1 MPAWPETLPQSPL
14 IDGFRETPANSSLRT
29 EMEAGPA
36 KLRRRT
42 TAAAA
47 TLSLTFIISAAQ
59 LAALDAFYADTLQ
72 GGTLAFDF
80 THPVTGETV
89 SCRFRQPPSRGTLN
103 GGYFRAGV
111 ELEVLP

>member
-14 IDGFRETPANSSLRT
+14 AEGYRETPANTALRT
-29 EMEAGPA
+29 DMDTGPA
-36 KLRRRT
+36 KLRQRT

-47 TLSLTFIISAAQ
+47 TVNLSYLLSAAQ
-59 LAALDAFYADTLQ
+59 VLTLDAFYAGTLQ

-89 SCRFRQPPSRGTLN
+89 SCRFRQPPQRMALQ
-103 GGYFRAGV
+103 GGYFRVSA

>member
-1 MPAWPETLPQSPL
+1 MSAWPETLPQSPL
-14 IDGFRETPANSSLRT
+14 TEGFRETPANTTLRT
-29 EMEAGPA
+29 EMETGPA

-47 TLSLTFIISAAQ
+47 TLSLAYLMGTAQ
-59 LAALDAFYADTLQ
+59 LAALDVFYADTLQ

-89 SCRFRQPPSRGTLN
+89 SCRFRLPPARVALN
-103 GGYFRAGV
+103 GGYFRVAV